1 MSNPWGSGS
10 YGIGEY
16 GTGLENVDVFPTG
29 IGASISLGNETTTAE
44 VNEGWGRVEWGNLA
58 WGDAYSAQT
67 GSVSAQTAIGA
78 VSTQI
83 DVSVLVQGIAL
94 SSAIGNETI
103 KADAIVT
110 PNGITLSVVTGD
122 EATQADAIVT
132 PNGVTLSVVTGNET
146 IQADAIVAPN
156 GTALSTA
163 IGDEIPQAD
172 AIVTPSGIALTG
184 SIGETEA
191 LTIQGTGLSTGVGLV
206 DIQAGGNIFIQVDE
220 HTLDTGVV
228 NTFIGDEEAF
238 TDVTVSPA
246 GIALAIAEPEI
257 VVDLNTPVDVT
268 GTEIISTTGII
279 DANPDANAIGIG
291 AQTSIGQVTSS
302 ANANIDVSGNVLNT
316 SIGQVISIG
325 NANIDVTGI
334 SLATAIGDEEAFT
347 DVVVGVTG
355 ISATYAFGDVV
366 IESKYSVDGINLS
379 GAINSVTIDASAVV
393 TPTGIGL
400 TITAANPNIIAWAEV
415 DVGTE
420 VTWTPVDLAA

>member
-146 IQADAIVAPN
+146 IQADAIV
-156 GTALSTA
+156 
-163 IGDEIPQAD
+163 
-172 AIVTPSGIALTG
+172 TPSGIALTG

-220 HTLDTGVV
+220 HTLDTGVGLV
-228 NTFIGDEEAF
+228 NVEIAVEVFQEGMQLNTFIGDEEAF